1 MKRVAIVGCGLRML
15 AFARAL
21 ADTYSTTHQVIALMD
36 IDTGK
41 MAGFARAANLQV
53 PQFTDFEQMC
63 DTCQPELVLIGTV
76 DAFHAEYV
84 QRALDRK
91 IGVICEKPLCINRQQ
106 CKEIQA
112 AQERN
117 PEVFAVTSHNSRY
130 RPVAR
135 TVKKLL
141 DSGVIGRVL
150 SLEYSET
157 LDQVHGKSYFRRWN
171 SRRAFSNGLQLHKS
185 THHFDKMNF
194 LLGSHAVEANA
205 SGALLAYGAQAPHR
219 FSGEN
224 CHSCKHRQE
233 CPDAID
239 YNHDLFD
246 STIYTPDLCIWSP
259 DIDIEDTFAATI
271 RFANGVFASY
281 SLCAHASYEGEVIHI
296 QGTSGRLEA
305 RQLHYVSK
313 ADDLHNQ
320 KSVPE
325 ESIKIFRF
333 GSAIPEEIAIE
344 RESGS
349 HGGADKLL
357 FAELF
362 APVPPPTLPTLQD
375 GIYAV
380 LTGAAIVESMQQGRK
395 VTLEM

>member
-21 ADTYSTTHQVIALMD
+21 SESYSETHEIIGLMD
-36 IDTGK
+36 IDAGK
-41 MAGFARAANLQV
+41 MAGFARAAGLRV
-53 PQFTDFEQMC
+53 PQYTDFDQLC
-63 DTCQPELVLIGTV
+63 AGCHPELVLIGTV

-84 QRALDRK
+84 VRALDRK
-91 IGVICEKPLCINRQQ
+91 IGVICEKPLCINRDQ
-106 CKEIQA
+106 CRAISA
-112 AQERN
+112 AQQRN

-135 TVKKLL
+135 TLKKLL
-141 DSGVIGRVL
+141 AGGAIGRVL
-150 SLEYSET
+150 SLEYHET

-171 SRRAFSNGLQLHKS
+171 SRRALSNGLELHKS
-185 THHFDKMNF
+185 THHFDKMNY
-194 LLGSHAVEANA
+194 LLESHAVDVSA
-205 SGALLAYGAQAPHR
+205 SGALIAYGARAAHR

-224 CHSCKHRQE
+224 CHTCAHRQE
-233 CPDAID
+233 CPDAIEYD
-239 YNHDLFD
+239 HDLFD
-246 STIYTPDLCIWSP
+246 STLYTPDLCIWSP
-259 DIDIEDTFAATI
+259 DIDIEDTFAASI

-281 SLCAHASYEGEVIHI
+281 SLCAYASYEGEVIHI
-296 QGTSGRLEA
+296 QGESGRIEA
-305 RQLHYVSK
+305 RQLQYLSR

-320 KSVPE
+320 KAVPE
-325 ESIKIFRF
+325 ESIRVFRF
-333 GSAIPEEIAIE
+333 GSAKPEEVAIE

-362 APVPPPTLPTLQD
+362 VCPPSSALPTLKD

-380 LTGAAIVESMQQGRK
+380 LTGAAIVESIRQGVKIR
-395 VTLEM
+395 VEE